1 MPLDDNAQYS
11 VINNTTAC
19 RFELEAEGAM
29 AILEYRLRDHTINF
43 VHTEVPQALRGRGL
57 GKQLVRAALEYA
69 REHQLTVIPSCPFV
83 KTYLRRHPE
92 ALS

>member
-1 MPLDDNAQYS
+1 MDENVQYS
-11 VINNTTAC
+11 VVNNTAAS
-19 RFELEAEGAM
+19 RFELEAEGAK
-29 AILEYRLRDHTINF
+29 AILEYRLREHAINF
-43 VHTEVPQALRGRGL
+43 VHTEVPHSLRGRGL

-83 KTYLRRHPE
+83 KTYLARHPE